1 MPNLGLGVVSDFT
14 FSAKF
19 ICSINLE
26 VGFRNCYNWTVL
38 PIIMECSPYLEFLAL
53 EKEVLDEDQFV
64 CDEWLRRWREPEPV
78 PKGMLNCLK
87 VIGIKGFQGKQ
98 YELTVVKFLLGNAEV
113 LEKMVI
119 CSPPLSSDEE
129 TMLISETIFG
139 YPRGSKD
146 CQIIFLS
153 DS

>member
-1 MPNLGLGVVSDFT
+1 
-14 FSAKF
+14 
-19 ICSINLE
+19 
-26 VGFRNCYNWTVL
+26 
-38 PIIMECSPYLEFLAL
+38 
-53 EKEVLDEDQFV
+53 
-64 CDEWLRRWREPEPV
+64 
-78 PKGMLNCLK
+78 MLNCLK

-113 LEKMVI
+113 LEKIVI

-129 TMLISETIFG
+129 TMLSETIFG
-139 YPRGSKD
+139 NPRGSRD